1 MNLLF
6 KHKSTYVWKCNVLLS
21 SLKPGDINM
30 SFWRVLNETLKKRCG
45 FSVHYSY
52 DDDALGIQ
60 GKWD

>member
-30 SFWRVLNETLKKRCG
+30 SFWRVLNEILKKRCG
-45 FSVHYSY
+45 FSW
-52 DDDALGIQ
+52 GIRFIIHMMMMMH
-60 GKWD
+60 